1 MIFIPKKS
9 KFKKQNKGKAFNRI
23 SKNKTLFNLYY
34 GTIALKSVEHGR
46 LNSKQ
51 IQTLVQLINKKIKKK
66 GKIKLNIFP
75 HTPISA
81 KPTETRMGK
90 GKGNIDSW
98 ICKIKPGNVICE
110 IETNFIALTKKNLR
124 LVQVRLPINTKII
137 TE

>member
-23 SKNKTLFNLYY
+23 SKNKTLFNLHY

-81 KPTETRMGK
+81 KPTETRIGK